1 MTTILEDQER
11 PLISIG
17 DTRSYCADCGGE
29 LGMLRITKGYLRLG
43 HVKEPPTL
51 HAPRLRLARSAS
63 QPAIPVT
70 VAGQNG
76 APPVM
81 AVRPRNGDG
90 LTGAPTTH
98 PRRVAR
104 GNLPAGVRSDTDG
117 DIGDP
122 SSGR

>member
-17 DTRSYCADCGGE
+17 DTRSYCAECSGE
-29 LGMLRITKGYLRLG
+29 LGMVRVSPHRLRLM

-51 HAPRLRLARSAS
+51 HAPRLRLASRGPLPDPGQGATLGREPNARGSARTGDEAPSEPGDSDLNSRVPTANLRS
-63 QPAIPVT
+63 QPA
-70 VAGQNG
+70 
-76 APPVM
+76 
-81 AVRPRNGDG
+81 
-90 LTGAPTTH
+90 
-98 PRRVAR
+98 
-104 GNLPAGVRSDTDG
+104 DTDG